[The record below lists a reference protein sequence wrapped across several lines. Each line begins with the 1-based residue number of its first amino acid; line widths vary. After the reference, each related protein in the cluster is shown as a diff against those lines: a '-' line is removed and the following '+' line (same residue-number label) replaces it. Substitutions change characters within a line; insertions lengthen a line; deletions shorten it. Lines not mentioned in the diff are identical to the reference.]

1 MLRVRT
7 EIDILGNEV
16 EGSRVLCANAVG
28 RASGQESILR
38 DGSPWP
44 DLLLLLLAPHFQE
57 Y

>member
-7 EIDILGNEV
+7 EIGILGNEV
-16 EGSRVLCANAVG
+16 EGSRVFCAKALGSAN
-28 RASGQESILR
+28 GQESILR

-44 DLLLLLLAPHFQE
+44 DLLLLLLVSHFQE